1 MRFMLTFRVPPE
13 EGNAA
18 MKEGSFMSAFQS
30 VVEELQPEAA
40 YFTPIEGARGGY
52 LIINMD
58 DASQIP
64 AITEPL
70 FLGMGATVQVHPVF
84 TLDDVPR
91 ITESIEQARQK
102 YGKVRVVPS
111 RPYAGVLRGSGPYSS
126 NLLEGLFCELRV

>member
-1 MRFMLTFRVPPE
+1 MERVGPPSKRVGKEKIGSMRFMLTFRVPPE

-52 LIINMD
+52 LIVNMD

-102 YGKVRVVPS
+102 YG
-111 RPYAGVLRGSGPYSS
+111 
-126 NLLEGLFCELRV
+126 

>member
-13 EGNAA
+13 QGNAA
-18 MKEGSFMSAFQS
+18 MKDGSFMSAFQS

-52 LIINMD
+52 LIVNMD

-84 TLDDVPR
+84 TLEDVPR
-91 ITESIEQARQK
+91 ITEPIEQARQK
-102 YGKVRVVPS
+102 YG
-111 RPYAGVLRGSGPYSS
+111 
-126 NLLEGLFCELRV
+126 